1 MRWRTCIAVVFLVFI
16 FFRFF
21 QLEERLVLGWDQTMN
36 AWVVKDLLID
46 HKFPLLGMAAKG
58 NSGVFIGPAFYYILA
73 AFYAVTKLHPIAAG
87 YYAGVMSV
95 VAGIVLFF
103 VVRRI
108 FSERVALIALAVAA
122 ISFKVVFS
130 DRLAGPIHLLPFVS
144 IAIFYLWYTVLMGN
158 SKALPLLA
166 TVIGFSFHLHM
177 TAIYYVFIS
186 LLCFPFIL
194 RQKIPVKIYIVSILA
209 LFVWFIPNIVVNIQQ
224 NYTLTTTTGNFF
236 TTFYH
241 GLHLRRVLQLLPDA
255 FIEFE
260 KIILLGPF
268 SFIRYIMV
276 PIFIVLIWLREKRK
290 KALVIIY
297 LTLLWYIVP
306 WIVLST
312 FRGEIS
318 DYYFVITRFP
328 SLFIIGYCINSV
340 LSTRRWYL
348 IGGVSILFLWF
359 SYNNIALF
367 SRSNDRNFIKQQDRA
382 MSFIQSGKRM
392 DFQEGIAESYLYFYY
407 RNFDMR

>member
-1 MRWRTCIAVVFLVFI
+1 MNRRAIIVFVFLLFI

-21 QLEERLVLGWDQTMN
+21 QLEERLALGWDQIQN
-36 AWVVKDLLID
+36 AWKVKDLLID

-95 VAGIVLFF
+95 VTGMVLF
-103 VVRRI
+103 VVIRRM
-108 FSERVALIALAVAA
+108 FSERVALITLAIASV
-122 ISFKVVFS
+122 SFKVIFS
-130 DRLAGPIHLLPFVS
+130 DRLAGPVHLLPLVS
-144 IAIFYLWYTVLMGN
+144 ALIFYLWYKVLAGD
-158 SKALPLLA
+158 SKLLPALA
-166 TVIGFSFHLHM
+166 AVIGFAFHLHV

-186 LLCFPFIL
+186 LLCVPLIL
-194 RQKIPVKIYIVSILA
+194 RKKIPLKLYIWSALA
-209 LFVWFIPNIVVNIQQ
+209 LVVWFIPSLVANIRQNNTVV
-224 NYTLTTTTGNFF
+224 LSAGGFF
-236 TTFYH
+236 TAFYH
-241 GLHLRRVLQLLPDA
+241 GIHLRRILQLLPDA

-260 KIILLGPF
+260 KIILLGPL

-276 PIFIVLIWLREKRK
+276 PVFIILLWKREKRK

-312 FRGEIS
+312 FSGEIS
-318 DYYFVITRFP
+318 DYYFVSTRIP
-328 SLFIIGYCINSV
+328 TLFVIGYCIDTV
-340 LSTRRWYL
+340 LSTRKWYL
-348 IGGVSILFLWF
+348 VGCVGIVFLWF
-359 SYNNIALF
+359 AYSNIALF
-367 SRSNDRNFIKQQDRA
+367 WKSNDRNFIKQQERA
-382 MSFIQSGKRM
+382 QAYIQSGRRM

>member
-1 MRWRTCIAVVFLVFI
+1 MVRRLLIVLVFLLFI

-21 QLEERLVLGWDQTMN
+21 QLEERLAFGWDQTMN
-36 AWVVKDLLID
+36 AWAVKDLLID

-73 AFYAVTKLHPIAAG
+73 AFYAATKLHPIAAG

-95 VAGIVLFF
+95 VSGIALFLII
-103 VVRRI
+103 RRM
-108 FSERVALIALAVAA
+108 FSERAALITLTIAAV
-122 ISFKVVFS
+122 SFKVIFS

-144 IAIFYLWYTVLMGN
+144 IVIFYLWYKVLVGN
-158 SKALPLLA
+158 SKLLPVLA
-166 TVIGFSFHLHM
+166 AVIGFSFHLHV

-186 LLCFPFIL
+186 LFCFPFIL
-194 RQKIPVKIYIVSILA
+194 RQKIPLKLYVLSGVA
-209 LFVWFIPNIVVNIQQ
+209 LLVWFIPSLVANIQQ
-224 NYTLTTTTGNFF
+224 NNTLATTAGGFL

-241 GLHLRRVLQLLPDA
+241 GFHLRRVLQLLPDA

-260 KIILLGPF
+260 SIILLGPL
-268 SFIRYIMV
+268 SIIRYFMV
-276 PIFIVLIWLREKRK
+276 PIFIVLIWLKEKRK

-306 WIVLST
+306 WFVLST

-318 DYYFVITRFP
+318 DYYFVSTRFP
-328 SLFIIGYCINSV
+328 TLCIIAYCIDSV
-340 LSTRRWYL
+340 LSTRKWYL
-348 IGGVSILFLWF
+348 IGCVSILFIWF
-359 SYNNIALF
+359 AYNNIALF
-367 SRSNDRNFIKQQDRA
+367 RRSNDRNFIKQQERA
-382 MSFIQSGKRM
+382 QTFIQSGKRM